1 MRRHTMFRGAVA
13 AAAAL
18 GITAAAVPL
27 TTQAAVAADA
37 PAGLTIPAEQR
48 PDQNAV
54 VLNGAGDTG
63 YLSGWVHD
71 GFNWTTYADGV
82 TKPLPMPAG
91 MEVAYG
97 TGTDTVTFRSRDGR
111 SVTQRNM
118 KDGSE
123 RTWTLP
129 VGQEFFSV
137 FGDTVVTSQKDWS
150 TTTLH
155 ALTWRNGSVNDRPTA
170 VFGDYVNELAS
181 NGDGLFA
188 ITHYSGFTWVYWLD
202 ASGGRLTK
210 LAEVDRTEVSGG
222 HVTQWAPDG
231 RVKVWDMAALD
242 KPAAHEFTV
251 SGDDDARL
259 LGTVG
264 DHVLIAR
271 RISADGGTYYSSLNY
286 RIVAVPFGG
295 GPERQV
301 LERATAMPRFTADG
315 TMLIGRAEGG
325 RKGVVAVRAPGAD
338 GSFSVTEVANAPL
351 VRTAGLGMSL
361 AQGRLSTLDHVLG
374 DGERPAR
381 LRGIDLTVTGAP
393 AAGERVDRGG
403 DEKAFPNG
411 CADDSCPQLQPTGD
425 GRLVY
430 RAADGLRVVDEG
442 ASLPG
447 RTVLDGPLFR
457 RSDPFQVSGRYV
469 ATRPYGVEV
478 NDLDTGEYVYRG
490 PDSQMY
496 SAYALYGSTLWVE
509 SGTGSVDA
517 IDVRSGKTLSTAKV
531 SDCDLTSLQANG
543 VNILW
548 ECGSSASGVYDSATG
563 RGVALPAHQDARLG
577 DGYVAW
583 QQGGVLNVTDVRG
596 GSGTRTLGSPKQA
609 AADRGWAVDRFGGP
623 VAHVDAE
630 DAIHVVPTGVP
641 TSALSAIDA
650 DTPARGNANS
660 GFWKPRWWLS
670 KPAASWQLTIKD
682 ATGAT
687 VRTLT
692 GGQTRGLV
700 RPEWDGKADDGRYAS
715 NGGYAWTLTATPA
728 DGQGAALTRT
738 GTVGL
743 TGAGAVARDFVGAGG
758 PDGRAD
764 LLALT
769 PSGRFDLRTGPG
781 VATSAQAA
789 GEGWTGANEMTA
801 AIAFRDVN
809 GDRCNDVLVRMATG
823 ELRAYTPPCG
833 AALTPSTAYQSLG
846 KGWNAYD
853 TLVSP
858 GDVDGDGRPDLVAR
872 TPGGDLYVYS
882 DNGALGFKDPVKA
895 GWGWG
900 GLLIVGAGD
909 LTGDG
914 RGDLLARDSAGVL
927 WTYPG
932 NGKGGFAD
940 RIRLGG
946 GWGGFNSLVGA
957 GDLDGDG
964 RPDLLARENG
974 GSLWLY
980 PGAGNGAFG
989 ERKPL
994 GGGWN
999 MYKSLY

>member
-1 MRRHTMFRGAVA
+1 MWCGPCSR
-13 AAAAL
+13 
-18 GITAAAVPL
+18 I
-27 TTQAAVAADA
+27 ADA

-71 GFNWTTYADGV
+71 GFNWTTYADKV

-202 ASGGRLTK
+202 ASGSRLTK

-222 HVTQWAPDG
+222 HVAQWAPDG

-271 RISADGGTYYSSLNY
+271 RISADGGPYYSSLNY

-338 GSFSVTEVANAPL
+338 GSFSVTEV
-351 VRTAGLGMSL
+351 
-361 AQGRLSTLDHVLG
+361 
-374 DGERPAR
+374 
-381 LRGIDLTVTGAP
+381 
-393 AAGERVDRGG
+393 
-403 DEKAFPNG
+403 
-411 CADDSCPQLQPTGD
+411 
-425 GRLVY
+425 
-430 RAADGLRVVDEG
+430 
-442 ASLPG
+442 
-447 RTVLDGPLFR
+447 
-457 RSDPFQVSGRYV
+457 
-469 ATRPYGVEV
+469 EV
-478 NDLDTGEYVYRG
+478 NDLDAGEYVYRG

-496 SAYALYGSTLWVE
+496 SAYALHGATLWVE

-517 IDVRSGKTLSTAKV
+517 IDVRRGKTLGTAKV

-583 QQGGVLNVTDVRG
+583 QQGGVLDVTDVRG

-609 AADRGWAVDRFGGP
+609 AADKGWAVDRFGGP
-623 VAHVDAE
+623 VAHADAE

-650 DTPARGNANS
+650 DTPARVNANS
-660 GFWKPRWWLS
+660 GSWKPRWWLS
-670 KPAASWQLTIKD
+670 KPAASWQLTVKD
-682 ATGAT
+682 VTGAT

-700 RPEWDGKADDGRYAS
+700 RPEWDGKADDGRYAA

-743 TGAGAVARDFVGAGG
+743 TGAGAVARDIVGAGG

-781 VATSAQAA
+781 VATSAQAV
-789 GEGWTGANEMTA
+789 GEGWTGANAMTA

-809 GDRCNDVLVRMATG
+809 GDRCNDVLVRMAAG

-833 AALTPSTAYQSLG
+833 AALTLSTAYQSLG

-895 GWGWG
+895 GWA
-900 GLLIVGAGD
+900 GA
-909 LTGDG
+909 
-914 RGDLLARDSAGVL
+914 AS
-927 WTYPG
+927 
-932 NGKGGFAD
+932 
-940 RIRLGG
+940 
-946 GWGGFNSLVGA
+946 
-957 GDLDGDG
+957 
-964 RPDLLARENG
+964 
-974 GSLWLY
+974 
-980 PGAGNGAFG
+980 
-989 ERKPL
+989 
-994 GGGWN
+994 
-999 MYKSLY
+999 